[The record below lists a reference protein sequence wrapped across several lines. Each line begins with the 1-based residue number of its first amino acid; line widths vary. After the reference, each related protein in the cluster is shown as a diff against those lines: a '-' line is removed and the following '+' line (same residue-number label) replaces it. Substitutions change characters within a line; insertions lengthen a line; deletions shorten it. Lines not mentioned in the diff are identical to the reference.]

1 MPYTTTKW
9 LPEHFIGGHPA
20 LDLANAVFNRR
31 VPEPDNE
38 LLKSARDI
46 GNWLKA
52 SGLASSREAAAVA
65 RIAPESFVDRTHA
78 VREATAQLFGSI
90 AAAREPASEPL
101 SFLFQ
106 SAASGLA
113 GGAVGLRG
121 TRPELALA
129 RWRDPEAVTAFMA
142 MLSIE
147 GFFNLPRESCAPA
160 LAANGCSWTRRAAGS
175 AAGAACG
182 HAETARR
189 CRGTGSLPSFAASRC
204 RSHSG
209 GRSVS

>member
-1 MPYTTTKW
+1 VSYTTTKW

-78 VREATAQLFGSI
+78 VREASAQLFGSI

-113 GGAVGLRG
+113 GGAVGLLG

-147 GFFNLPRESCAPA
+147 GFFNLPRERLRSCPRCEW
-160 LAANGCSWTRRAAGS
+160 LFVDTSRGGMRRWCSMR
-175 AAGAACG
+175 ACG
-182 HAETARR
+182 NREKV
-189 CRGTGSLPSFAASRC
+189 SRH
-204 RSHSG
+204 RELA
-209 GRSVS
+209 